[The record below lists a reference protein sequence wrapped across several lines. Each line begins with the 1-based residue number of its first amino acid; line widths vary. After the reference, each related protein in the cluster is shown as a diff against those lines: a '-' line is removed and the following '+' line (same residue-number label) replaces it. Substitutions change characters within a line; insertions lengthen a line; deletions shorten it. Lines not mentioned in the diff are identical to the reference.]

1 MKVHNPNGSKER
13 LKEMFERVNKVT
25 INETFDVP
33 VVNDKSY
40 LEKSGDEEAEKK
52 QVNKYDGGVDYPAID
67 DLKTD
72 HESLDKIAEEEE
84 LDEISLAGLKGA
96 GQYVGKS
103 IGDKV
108 KQGVDNVKNKVGN
121 VKKAYHR
128 STGDDQ
134 LGKIQKY
141 AENFGEKFGK
151 YLAKYNAQ
159 AEKAGEQPLQPR
171 QLAQVVTNAL
181 DRAYKQGDT
190 KAQINFDNLKMQ
202 KESEEYQEIEGGLA
216 DEADPNEFDARQIM
230 KGMEVE
236 MEHTDDPR
244 QALEIAM
251 DHLMEIPN
259 YYDELADMESGTGV
273 EQPEEDDNSAD
284 ALLDPSQHWVDDY
297 SPKKLG
303 EYDSP
308 EEVNARKAGVQ
319 KHKEWFDSIMQQHPD
334 FMSGA
339 NYPYNN
345 NIDIPIQDLDSG
357 NKNLWGRSL
366 PSTTN
371 ADASTRMV
379 YPPNIIEW
387 RDSFIEKFGTEGKIQ
402 AVNGQYDVVG
412 NPRFDQW
419 RQKGVQGKADYYSN
433 NPNEPLDETDATQMN
448 FQDDGRGNWIPQG
461 MEDKKIAIRKVEQPM
476 GSGNEKYLLVQ
487 LDQNGSVEDVYDRK
501 DSWEEA
507 VAALGSSIS

>member
-259 YYDELADMESGTGV
+259 YYDELADMESGADV

-303 EYDSP
+303 DESEMTDDIN
-308 EEVNARKAGVQ
+308 EEELGDTWAKMAGVSRQ
-319 KHKEWFDSIMQQHPD
+319 DWTYMPYEKKMQYINKYYEENPPQ
-334 FMSGA
+334 
-339 NYPYNN
+339 NN
-345 NIDIPIQDLDSG
+345 SNAYGNDPEGVAKWLEKDKAASRSPMDENTIDL
-357 NKNLWGRSL
+357 
-366 PSTTN
+366 
-371 ADASTRMV
+371 
-379 YPPNIIEW
+379 
-387 RDSFIEKFGTEGKIQ
+387 SF
-402 AVNGQYDVVG
+402 N
-412 NPRFDQW
+412 
-419 RQKGVQGKADYYSN
+419 
-433 NPNEPLDETDATQMN
+433 
-448 FQDDGRGNWIPQG
+448 DDGRGNWIPQG